1 MSVILSRFKSLLK
14 REGANV
20 VVLWDKLNDISR
32 VRDEEEL
39 GFSLDDLKIDSPSEV
54 FEDFLVPTEET
65 EPTIEEVLNKLVVLD
80 LTTNPD
86 NSSELSDQLRTKGIG
101 FLAEFLESL
110 TEAEVMDYITE
121 DMSFDNSPIIST
133 TISDKI
139 CDQEIEVIEILEKVG
154 NSRVFVSLND
164 YKEVCN
170 LCLYV
175 SEGSVYMIQDGTTVE
190 FRRQDEELLNAV
202 VRELRSNNYSIG
214 DNISDWVD

>member
-39 GFSLDDLKIDSPSEV
+39 GFSLDDLKIDSPID
-54 FEDFLVPTEET
+54 EDFLVPAEET

-86 NSSELSDQLRTKGIG
+86 NSSELSDQLRIKGIG

-175 SEGSVYMIQDGTTVE
+175 SEGSVYMILDGTTVE
-190 FRRQDEELLNAV
+190 FRHQDEELLNAV

>member
-39 GFSLDDLKIDSPSEV
+39 GFSLDDLKIDSPID
-54 FEDFLVPTEET
+54 EDFLVPVEET

-86 NSSELSDQLRTKGIG
+86 NSSELSDQLRIKGIG

-175 SEGSVYMIQDGTTVE
+175 SEGSVYMILDGTTVE
-190 FRRQDEELLNAV
+190 FRHQDEELLNAV

>member
-39 GFSLDDLKIDSPSEV
+39 GFSLDDLKIDSPID
-54 FEDFLVPTEET
+54 EDFLVPVEET

-86 NSSELSDQLRTKGIG
+86 NSSELSDQLKSKGIG

-110 TEAEVMDYITE
+110 TETEVMDYITE
-121 DMSFDNSPIIST
+121 DMSFDNSPTIST

-175 SEGSVYMIQDGTTVE
+175 SEGNVYMIQDGFTVE
-190 FRRQDEELLNAV
+190 FRHQDEELLNAV

>member
-39 GFSLDDLKIDSPSEV
+39 GFSLDDLKIDSPID
-54 FEDFLVPTEET
+54 EDFLVPAEET

-86 NSSELSDQLRTKGIG
+86 NSSELSDQLKTKGIG

-175 SEGSVYMIQDGTTVE
+175 SEGSVYMILDGTTVE
-190 FRRQDEELLNAV
+190 FRHQDEELLNAV

>member
-39 GFSLDDLKIDSPSEV
+39 GFSLDDLKIDSPID
-54 FEDFLVPTEET
+54 EDFLVPAEET

-190 FRRQDEELLNAV
+190 FRYQDEELLNAV

>member
-54 FEDFLVPTEET
+54 FEDFLVPAEET

-121 DMSFDNSPIIST
+121 DMSFDNSPIVST

-175 SEGSVYMIQDGTTVE
+175 SEGTVYMIQDGTTVE